1 MANFQNLLDSIAS
14 VIHQNGNQE
23 ITGEVLKSTLQ
34 SMVSV
39 LGANASYGGV
49 AHISDNPGTPDGP
62 VVYIASDVGVYPNF
76 GALEVETDE
85 LAVFVWNPTAGMWTK
100 ESITYIADKSEI
112 EALIQQGTEE
122 INSAKQ
128 EALEEIEQAIE
139 GLNLYYDV
147 IS

>member
-39 LGANASYGGV
+39 LGANATFGGI

-76 GALEVETDE
+76 GALEILTDE
-85 LAVFVWNPTAGMWTK
+85 LAVFVWNPTAGTWSK

-112 EALIQQGTEE
+112 EELIQQGTAE
-122 INSAKQ
+122 INSAKDD
-128 EALEEIEQAIE
+128 ALEEIAQAIE
-139 GLNLYYDV
+139 GLNIYYDV

>member
-1 MANFQNLLDSIAS
+1 MANYQNLLDSIAS

-62 VVYIASDVGVYPNF
+62 VVYIASDVGTYPNF
-76 GALEVETDE
+76 GALEIETDE
-85 LAVFVWNPTAGMWTK
+85 LAVFVWNPTAGTWTK

-122 INSAKQ
+122 INSAK
-128 EALEEIEQAIE
+128 EDALEEIEQAIE

>member
-62 VVYIASDVGVYPNF
+62 VVYIASDVGTYPNF
-76 GALEVETDE
+76 GAQTIETDE
-85 LAVFVWNPTAGMWTK
+85 LAVFVWNPTVGTWTK
-100 ESITYIADKSEI
+100 ESITYIADKSEL

>member
-62 VVYIASDVGVYPNF
+62 VVYIASDVGTYPNF
-76 GALEVETDE
+76 GALNIETDE
-85 LAVFVWNPTAGMWTK
+85 LAVFVWNPTAGTWSK
-100 ESITYIADKSEI
+100 ESITYIADKSEL
-112 EALIQQGTEE
+112 EGLIQQGIED
-122 INSAKQ
+122 IDKAKQ
-128 EALEEIEQAIE
+128 DALDAIAQAIE

>member
-62 VVYIASDVGVYPNF
+62 VVYIASDVGTYPNF
-76 GALEVETDE
+76 GALEIETDE
-85 LAVFVWNPTAGMWTK
+85 LAVFVWNPTAGTWTK

-122 INSAKQ
+122 INSAK
-128 EALEEIEQAIE
+128 EDALEEIEQAIE

>member
-62 VVYIASDVGVYPNF
+62 VVYIASDVGTYPNF
-76 GALEVETDE
+76 GALNIETDE
-85 LAVFVWNPTAGMWTK
+85 LAVFVWNPTEGTWSK

-122 INSAKQ
+122 INSAK
-128 EALEEIEQAIE
+128 EDALEEIEQAIE

>member
-62 VVYIASDVGVYPNF
+62 VVYIASDVGTYPNF
-76 GALEVETDE
+76 GGLTVDTDE
-85 LAVFVWNPTAGMWTK
+85 LAVFVWDTNTWSK

-112 EALIQQGTEE
+112 EQLIQDGTEE
-122 INSAKQ
+122 INGAKDDALDAIA
-128 EALEEIEQAIE
+128 EAIQ
-139 GLNLYYDV
+139 GLNLYYEV
-147 IS
+147 IN

>member
-1 MANFQNLLDSIAS
+1 MANYQNLLDSIAS

-39 LGANASYGGV
+39 LGANATFGGI

-76 GALEVETDE
+76 GALEILTDE
-85 LAVFVWNPTAGMWTK
+85 LAVFVWNPTAGTWAK

-112 EALIQQGTEE
+112 ETLIQQGTEE
-122 INSAKQ
+122 INSAK
-128 EALEEIEQAIE
+128 EDALEEIAQAIE
-139 GLNLYYDV
+139 GLNLYYEV

>member
-1 MANFQNLLDSIAS
+1 MANYQNLLDSIAS

-62 VVYIASDVGVYPNF
+62 VVYIASDVGTYPNF
-76 GALEVETDE
+76 GAQTIGTDE
-85 LAVFVWNPTAGMWTK
+85 LAVFVWNPTAGTWTK

-112 EALIQQGTEE
+112 EELIQQGTAE
-122 INSAKQ
+122 INSAK
-128 EALEEIEQAIE
+128 EDALEEIAQAIE
-139 GLNLYYDV
+139 GLNLYYDI

>member
-1 MANFQNLLDSIAS
+1 MANYQNLLDSIAS

-62 VVYIASDVGVYPNF
+62 VVYIASDVGTYPNF
-76 GALEVETDE
+76 GALEIETDE
-85 LAVFVWNPTAGMWTK
+85 LAVFVWNPTEGTWSK
-100 ESITYIADKSEI
+100 ESITYIADKSEL

-122 INSAKQ
+122 INSAKD
-128 EALEEIEQAIE
+128 EALEEIAQAIE

>member
-39 LGANASYGGV
+39 LGANASYGGI

-62 VVYIASDVGVYPNF
+62 VVYIASDVGTYPNF
-76 GALEVETDE
+76 GALTIETDE
-85 LAVFVWNPTAGMWTK
+85 LAVFVWNPTAGTWTK
-100 ESITYIADKSEI
+100 ESITYIADKSKI
-112 EALIQQGTEE
+112 EALIRQGTEE
-122 INSAKQ
+122 INSAKD
-128 EALEEIEQAIE
+128 EALEEIAQAIE